1 MPDYSAA
8 QKCLDRAVAALMS
21 KRDPRGFWEGRLASS
36 PLATAVALCAFAGDE
51 FDAGRRAK
59 AFAYLDSTQNA
70 DGGWGDTEI
79 SKSNLAA
86 TLLVLSAHASNAG
99 CQGAVPRSL
108 LPGSDSAGDQQ
119 QGAGYCSLAPDAVAR
134 ANAFVE
140 KLGGLRDGLK
150 NVYGKDLTFQVPIR
164 MTAACAGLIPWKDV
178 DALPFELA
186 LAPRGLMGAL
196 RLPVVSYALPA
207 LVTVGLARHANAPS
221 WFLPLRWL
229 RSFATERALDT
240 IQKMQPE
247 SGGYLEAIPIT
258 AFSLLGL
265 KSAGRGNHPIAQN
278 ARKFLLATQRE
289 DGSWPVE
296 VNLSVWNT
304 TRAIDALHAGGLL
317 EKVMTQQERE
327 TTRDWILAQQTKG
340 KSVYSDAAPGGWGWN
355 HLSGSVPD
363 ADDTSGA
370 ILALRA
376 LGVSDEHDSMKKGK
390 QWLLSIQNN
399 NGGWPTFCRGW
410 ETLPFDKSAPDLT
423 AHALRA
429 LGKND
434 HSQSQEADLDY
445 HIEVLA
451 PYDGGWGY
459 LTESQ
464 IIDGSSKP
472 LWFGCEHAK
481 DKSNAAY
488 GTTHVLFACQGLDF
502 VKLSATATDF
512 LHDYGISRIHE
523 QHPSISAK
531 SINYL
536 LSIQNPDGGFGG
548 CKGAPSTAEETGL
561 ALRAIAN
568 CGVDNTDP
576 VCENAARWL
585 VEHQRAD
592 GSWNPAPIGFYFAVL
607 WYYEELYPL
616 YYAIGGLGSWLK
628 TM

>member
-1 MPDYSAA
+1 MLIKIDA
-8 QKCLDRAVAALMS
+8 QRCLDRAVAALMS

-36 PLATAVALCAFAGDE
+36 PLATAVTLCAFAGEE
-51 FDAGRRAK
+51 FDSDKRAK
-59 AFAYLDSTQNA
+59 AFAYLDSTQNT

-86 TLLVLSAHASNAG
+86 TLLVLSAHAANKTLETNTPSRAA
-99 CQGAVPRSL
+99 QL
-108 LPGSDSAGDQQ
+108 Q
-119 QGAGYCSLAPDAVAR
+119 R
-134 ANAFVE
+134 ANDYVE

-186 LAPRGLMGAL
+186 LAPRDLMGAL

-221 WFLPLRWL
+221 WFLPARWL
-229 RSFATERALDT
+229 RSFATDRALDT
-240 IQKMQPE
+240 ISKMQPE

-265 KSAGRGNHPIAQN
+265 KSAGRGDHRIAQN
-278 ARKFLLATQRE
+278 ARKFLRDTQRE

-296 VNLSVWNT
+296 VHLSVWNT
-304 TRAIDALHAGGLL
+304 TRAVDALHAGGLL
-317 EKVMTQQERE
+317 EKVMTKAERN

-340 KSVYSDAAPGGWGWN
+340 KSVYSNAEPGGWGWN

-370 ILALRA
+370 ILALKV
-376 LGVSDEHDSMKKGK
+376 LGVADAHEAVVRGRK
-390 QWLLSIQNN
+390 WLCTLQNK

-429 LGKND
+429 LKIDPGAIHDPTAEYATERGREYLAKNQ
-434 HSQSQEADLDY
+434 HV
-445 HIEVLA
+445 H
-451 PYDGGWGY
+451 
-459 LTESQ
+459 
-464 IIDGSSKP
+464 GSFKP
-472 LWFGCEHAK
+472 LWFGSEKAN
-481 DKSNAAY
+481 DSLNENY
-488 GTTHVLFACQGLDF
+488 GTTHALFALIQIGRNLEREQS
-502 VKLSATATDF
+502 SAQTF
-512 LHDYGISRIHE
+512 
-523 QHPSISAK
+523 
-531 SINYL
+531 L
-536 LSIQNPDGGFGG
+536 LSIQNDDGGFGG
-548 CKGAPSTAEETGL
+548 CKGAPSSAEETGL
-561 ALRAIAN
+561 ALRALAG
-568 CGVDNTDP
+568 CGVNNAQAA
-576 VCENAARWL
+576 CEKAAEWL
-585 VEHQRAD
+585 IRNQRDD

-616 YYAIGGLGSWLK
+616 YYAIGGLGRWLNENR
-628 TM
+628 

>member
-1 MPDYSAA
+1 MSKAPAA
-8 QKCLDRAVAALMS
+8 QQCLDRAVAALMS

-36 PLATAVALCAFAGDE
+36 PLATAVTLCAFANEAFDE
-51 FDAGRRAK
+51 SKRTQ
-59 AFAYLDSTQNA
+59 AFAYLASTQNA
-70 DGGWGDTEI
+70 DGGWGDTDI

-86 TLLVLSAHASNAG
+86 TLLVLSACTAGVPPASLF
-99 CQGAVPRSL
+99 PPEKL
-108 LPGSDSAGDQQ
+108 T
-119 QGAGYCSLAPDAVAR
+119 R
-134 ANAFVE
+134 AKSYVD

-164 MTAACAGLIPWKDV
+164 MTAACAGLIPWTDV
-178 DALPFELA
+178 DPLPFELA

-221 WFLPLRWL
+221 WFLPIRWL
-229 RSFATERALDT
+229 RAFATERALNT
-240 IQKMQPE
+240 ILAMQPE

-258 AFSLLGL
+258 AFSLLAL
-265 KSAGRGNHPIAQN
+265 KSAGRSDHAIANN
-278 ARKFLLATQRE
+278 ARKFLRDTQRE

-304 TRAIDALHAGGLL
+304 TRAIDALHAAGLL
-317 EKVMTQQERE
+317 EKVMTQQERD
-327 TTRDWILAQQTKG
+327 TTRDWLLAQQTKT

-376 LGVSDEHDSMKKGK
+376 LGVSDDHEAIIKG
-390 QWLLSIQNN
+390 QAWLRSVQNK

-429 LGKND
+429 LTPEKYSKG
-434 HSQSQEADLDY
+434 Y
-445 HIEVLA
+445 FGVL
-451 PYDGGWGY
+451 
-459 LTESQ
+459 EF
-464 IIDGSSKP
+464 DGSVNSSALLSGWQYLWASKRSDGSFLP
-472 LWFGCEHAK
+472 LWFGCEYAT
-481 DKSNAAY
+481 DQLNSIY
-488 GTTHVLFACQGLDF
+488 GTTHALFAMTQGYN
-502 VKLSATATDF
+502 AYEMGTGEETDF
-512 LHDYGISRIHE
+512 SEFLFVNAS
-523 QHPSISAK
+523 K
-531 SINYL
+531 YL

-548 CKGAPSTAEETGL
+548 CKNAPSSAEETGL
-561 ALRAIAN
+561 ALRALAN

-576 VCENAARWL
+576 VCANAARWL
-585 VEHQRAD
+585 VEHQRPD

-628 TM
+628 KQK